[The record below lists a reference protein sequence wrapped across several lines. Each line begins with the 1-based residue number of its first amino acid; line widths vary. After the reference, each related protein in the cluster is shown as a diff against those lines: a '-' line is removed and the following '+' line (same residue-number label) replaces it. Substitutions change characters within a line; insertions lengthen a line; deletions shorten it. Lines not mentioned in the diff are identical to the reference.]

1 MFELS
6 GKVKENAN
14 GKYSVGYAY
23 FWVAHNAMIAYLA
36 TWQKQ
41 MGWRVFGNIEDQ
53 LMMARIHPSSQETL

>member
-6 GKVKENAN
+6 GKVKEGAN
-14 GKYSVGYAY
+14 GKYSVGYGN

-41 MGWRVFGNIEDQ
+41 MGWRVCGC
-53 LMMARIHPSSQETL
+53 LATLKIS